1 MSNQLANNVTVEG
14 TTYKAGETVPKDVAD
29 KIDHPRAW
37 STDDADTSDD
47 SGSTGGDDKG
57 YASLKVADLKAE
69 IEKRNDGREDDAKLS
84 TEGNKGDLVAAL
96 EADDAKTGDEA

>member
-1 MSNQLANNVTVEG
+1 MSKKLATNVTVEG
-14 TTYKAGETVPKDVAD
+14 TTYEAGSTVPKDVAD

-37 STDDADTSDD
+37 STDDDAPSGDSD
-47 SGSTGGDDKG
+47 STDVDDKG

-96 EADDAKTGDEA
+96 EADDAKASDEA